1 LKNSKRNFN
10 LGNALYFL
18 ILLVFVILFVN
29 ILVPYT
35 RTFLHEQGHRW
46 LFILL
51 FSSSLSFTVTPWVRY
66 LAKKVNILDHPDDRK
81 VHHQATPLLGGIA
94 IYIAF
99 VGSIFINNIYTKPLL
114 GILIGG
120 TIVFLISVI
129 DDIIEIPAGT
139 KLLVQF
145 LATFIIIGS
154 GIVLDLFPKTP
165 LGLAGNVFLTFLWVI
180 GITNSFNFFDGMDGL
195 ASGLGIITAFFIGVV
210 AFQTDQPFLGWV
222 AIALIGSCMGFFP
235 YNFRLHKPATIF
247 LGDAGSNFLGFTLA
261 SLAIFGD
268 WADNNPI
275 VSLATPLLIFWIF
288 VFDMTHITLTRII
301 SGKVTN
307 FKEWINY
314 VGKDHLH
321 HRLEFLL
328 KSKKQSVLFIFFLCA
343 CMGISAIV
351 LRYART
357 VDAIL
362 LVIQAAIIVILVTI
376 LEAIAKKQ
384 ANKE

>member
-1 LKNSKRNFN
+1 M
-10 LGNALYFL
+10 
-18 ILLVFVILFVN
+18 
-29 ILVPYT
+29 
-35 RTFLHEQGHRW
+35 
-46 LFILL
+46 LL
-51 FSSSLSFTVTPWVRY
+51 FSFSLSFVLTPWARY

-129 DDIIEIPAGT
+129 DDIIEIPAGL

-145 LATFIIIGS
+145 LAASIIIGS
-154 GIVLDLFPKTP
+154 GIVLDLFPETP
-165 LGLAGNVFLTFLWVI
+165 FGLAGNIFLTFLWVI

-210 AFQTDQPFLGWV
+210 AFQTDQPFLGWI
-222 AIALIGSCMGFFP
+222 AIALMGSCIGFFP
-235 YNFRLHKPATIF
+235 YNFRLHQPATIF

-288 VFDMTHITLTRII
+288 VFDMTHITLTRVI
-301 SGKVTN
+301 SGRVTN

-343 CMGISAIV
+343 CMGISAVV

-384 ANKE
+384 ANND

>member
-1 LKNSKRNFN
+1 
-10 LGNALYFL
+10 
-18 ILLVFVILFVN
+18 VLF
-29 ILVPYT
+29 
-35 RTFLHEQGHRW
+35 R
-46 LFILL
+46 
-51 FSSSLSFTVTPWVRY
+51 S
-66 LAKKVNILDHPDDRK
+66 
-81 VHHQATPLLGGIA
+81 
-94 IYIAF
+94 
-99 VGSIFINNIYTKPLL
+99 
-114 GILIGG
+114 
-120 TIVFLISVI
+120 
-129 DDIIEIPAGT
+129 
-139 KLLVQF
+139 
-145 LATFIIIGS
+145 IIGS
-154 GIVLDLFPKTP
+154 GIVLDLFPETP
-165 LGLAGNVFLTFLWVI
+165 FGLAGNIFLTFLWVI

-210 AFQTDQPFLGWV
+210 AFQTDQPFLGWI
-222 AIALIGSCMGFFP
+222 AIALMGSCIGFFP
-235 YNFRLHKPATIF
+235 YNFRLHQPATIF

-288 VFDMTHITLTRII
+288 VFDMTHITLTRVI
-301 SGKVTN
+301 SGRVTN

-343 CMGISAIV
+343 CMGISAVV

-384 ANKE
+384 ANND